1 MSGGQTEKQI
11 QLIHDFRPDAIMVTP
26 SSFLALVD
34 QLVASGMDPAES
46 SLRIGVFGDE
56 PWTETMRQARRLVDQ
71 RER

>member
-11 QLIHDFRPDAIMVTP
+11 QLIHAFRPDAIMVTP

-34 QLVASGMDPAES
+34 QLVASGRDPAES

-56 PWTETMRQARRLVDQ
+56 PWTEAMRQARRLVDQ